1 MEAKARPFQA
11 LSADNGED
19 GARVDGEAGN
29 RDNTSNTIDTVI
41 MGIYEVSLKQ

>member
-1 MEAKARPFQA
+1 MLRM
-11 LSADNGED
+11 DGGD
-19 GARVDGEAGN
+19 GARVDQEAGN

>member
-1 MEAKARPFQA
+1 M
-11 LSADNGED
+11 DGED
-19 GARVDGEAGN
+19 GARVDREAGN